1 MKAALNVLVRKV
13 TTLFLTCC
21 ITSCVV
27 DLALNCTTMTV
38 IQWLNGTSFEGPERT
53 ESYQFAVGFT
63 KGNTTFNA
71 RDRDFTIQATRDD
84 PTGKIIIL

>member
-1 MKAALNVLVRKV
+1 MKAAMNVLVRKV
-13 TTLFLTCC
+13 TTLFPTCC

-27 DLALNCTTMTV
+27 DLALNCTTMSV